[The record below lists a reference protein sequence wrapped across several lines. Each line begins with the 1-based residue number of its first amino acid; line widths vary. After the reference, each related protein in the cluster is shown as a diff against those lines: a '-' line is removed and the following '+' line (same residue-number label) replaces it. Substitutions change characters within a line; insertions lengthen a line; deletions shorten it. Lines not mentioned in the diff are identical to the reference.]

1 MIALIPN
8 LNPQGL
14 KHKSIR
20 YARRFALVRMRSSSF
35 VNPGGRALV
44 FFFLKPRR
52 LAGTCSKYGSSSP
65 NLFAMFSLK
74 NFFAAHFA
82 TVLVMAADDALALW
96 DCLWTIRNCS
106 ARQPNE
112 VTLCRLVEESW
123 NDARSWNAQ
132 DLYGRREAQ

>member
-1 MIALIPN
+1 MRPMIALIPN
-8 LNPQGL
+8 LNPQEL

-52 LAGTCSKYGSSSP
+52 LAGTCSKYGSSCP

-74 NFFAAHFA
+74 SFFAAHFA
-82 TVLVMAADDALALW
+82 TVLVMAAADALAPW
-96 DCLWTIRNCS
+96 DCLWRIRNYS
-106 ARQPNE
+106 ARQPDE
-112 VTLCRLVEESW
+112 VTVCGLCKKVGMLCS
-123 NDARSWNAQ
+123 
-132 DLYGRREAQ
+132 